1 MTSLT
6 IHAQE
11 RARERRISF
20 DEIRICAAKGKEI
33 YRTRD
38 SKTLRF
44 HKLCLIVSLQT
55 DEIVTVFRVETDKR
69 KAKAK
74 RKHQRKLKIHDKHQR
89 KM

>member
-6 IHAQE
+6 MHAQE

-20 DEIRICAAKGKEI
+20 DEIKTCAAKGKEI

-44 HKLCLIVSLQT
+44 HKLCLIVSLHT
-55 DEIVTVFRVETDKR
+55 DEIVTVFRIETDKR

-74 RKHQRKLKIHDKHQR
+74 RKHQRKMKIHDKHQR